1 MRLLCRS
8 NSRCHSFVNL
18 CVVRRAVPRSR
29 KDFVDAYLLYVF
41 SDSVSEQYSAFSSGF
56 LKVCGGEILAL
67 FQPCELMAM
76 VVGNNNYN
84 WEEMEKVSVQSYSTL
99 VLQAVQTVLRE
110 KYLVCFSHLSS
121 GHVSLG
127 VFIMKKINK
136 SHCCIRTAL
145 RTNALIL
152 GETGAGKVW
161 TYSLAGKIDLSCA
174 NIWHVSQST
183 HGIIDRESTSTVGKK
198 PVSVIQRY

>member
-18 CVVRRAVPRSR
+18 CVVRRLVARSR
-29 KDFVDAYLLYVF
+29 KDFVDAYLIYVF

-56 LKVCGGEILAL
+56 LKVCGGEILSL

-84 WEEMEKVSVQSYSTL
+84 WEEMEKVSVRFQSYSTA
-99 VLQAVQTVLRE
+99 VLQAVTVPHE
-110 KYLVCFSHLSS
+110 KYLVCFSRPCS

-127 VFIMKKINK
+127 VFIMKKKI
-136 SHCCIRTAL
+136 
-145 RTNALIL
+145 
-152 GETGAGKVW
+152 
-161 TYSLAGKIDLSCA
+161 SLL
-174 NIWHVSQST
+174 H
-183 HGIIDRESTSTVGKK
+183 
-198 PVSVIQRY
+198 